1 MKVRARKSIAISALL
16 VGTVWV
22 NALWLQE
29 GRHPA
34 PLFAVPAQLPAV
46 LSAQGPATAS
56 GGAANIATA
65 AADPAP
71 SANKSPPLRGEQLAS
86 LQRALFDMGFYDGA
100 IDGLD
105 GPRTHYAVMSYRKA
119 HGLAPVAVADEA
131 LLAHARKSNGDGPAV
146 RRPQPLSAEQRRV
159 RAVQMVLV
167 NLGYAPGAVSGQLD
181 GDTRRAIERFQRDRG
196 LPVTGEMTAP
206 LVRELSAA
214 SGIPLEENSAG

>member
-1 MKVRARKSIAISALL
+1 MR
-16 VGTVWV
+16 
-22 NALWLQE
+22 
-29 GRHPA
+29 
-34 PLFAVPAQLPAV
+34 
-46 LSAQGPATAS
+46 
-56 GGAANIATA
+56 
-65 AADPAP
+65 
-71 SANKSPPLRGEQLAS
+71 
-86 LQRALFDMGFYDGA
+86 
-100 IDGLD
+100 
-105 GPRTHYAVMSYRKA
+105 
-119 HGLAPVAVADEA
+119 
-131 LLAHARKSNGDGPAV
+131 PAV